1 MLDHVSVFSK
11 SGLVLWSRTMAKL
24 KGDPVDDLVKNVLLE
39 ERGGTNVATT
49 EWYTLRWSLANE
61 LGLVVV
67 ALYQKSLQLHYVD
80 GLVDNIR
87 RARASCRWSCFEICD
102 IVRRYGPSLKNAAAA
117 EPVAYDEH
125 FDRILKEAERGSAAE
140 GRRASSS
147 PKPST
152 IKTTSKPR
160 APKSILSSA
169 VHDGTTSTSLDQ
181 SDDTVP
187 GRLEANDLAAA
198 RAQLK
203 ARAGAKGRRGS
214 KPGRGTG
221 GHGQQSLSPPTP
233 SQAGGGKKE
242 KKKGTVWHD
251 GSGSGKQLGQKAK
264 EALDRSKR
272 EEGDAGDEVL
282 MAEMRSTYMP
292 EDGETAE
299 WDEPESDLDED
310 DILDLQAS
318 ENADENKG
326 SWAGTLLKTSL
337 GGFLHGLTGTKV
349 LEERDLEPVM
359 TKMREQL
366 MGRNVAS
373 EVANDITASV
383 QATLIDQKLKSFTRV
398 KTAVQSALKEAVS
411 RVLTPKKS
419 TDVLREV
426 KAARSRGKVYSM
438 AFVGINGVGKSTS
451 LAKVA
456 YYLKENGIK
465 VLIAACDTFRSGAVE
480 QLRVHC
486 RCLDVP
492 LFEKGYARD
501 SSAVAR
507 EAVKHAAEEGYDCVL
522 IDTAGRMQ
530 NNEPLMRALSK
541 LINENEPELV
551 LFVGEAL
558 VGNDGVNQL
567 QMFNQALANNS
578 PAGRY
583 HQIDGV
589 VLTKFDTID
598 TKVGAALSMCYKT
611 GQPILFVGTGQK
623 YTHLRKLNVNYVIK
637 ALFG

>member
-1 MLDHVSVFSK
+1 
-11 SGLVLWSRTMAKL
+11 
-24 KGDPVDDLVKNVLLE
+24 
-39 ERGGTNVATT
+39 
-49 EWYTLRWSLANE
+49 
-61 LGLVVV
+61 
-67 ALYQKSLQLHYVD
+67 
-80 GLVDNIR
+80 
-87 RARASCRWSCFEICD
+87 
-102 IVRRYGPSLKNAAAA
+102 
-117 EPVAYDEH
+117 
-125 FDRILKEAERGSAAE
+125 
-140 GRRASSS
+140 
-147 PKPST
+147 
-152 IKTTSKPR
+152 
-160 APKSILSSA
+160 
-169 VHDGTTSTSLDQ
+169 
-181 SDDTVP
+181 
-187 GRLEANDLAAA
+187 
-198 RAQLK
+198 
-203 ARAGAKGRRGS
+203 
-214 KPGRGTG
+214 
-221 GHGQQSLSPPTP
+221 
-233 SQAGGGKKE
+233 
-242 KKKGTVWHD
+242 
-251 GSGSGKQLGQKAK
+251 
-264 EALDRSKR
+264 
-272 EEGDAGDEVL
+272 
-282 MAEMRSTYMP
+282 
-292 EDGETAE
+292 
-299 WDEPESDLDED
+299 
-310 DILDLQAS
+310 
-318 ENADENKG
+318 
-326 SWAGTLLKTSL
+326 
-337 GGFLHGLTGTKV
+337 
-349 LEERDLEPVM
+349 
-359 TKMREQL
+359 
-366 MGRNVAS
+366 
-373 EVANDITASV
+373 
-383 QATLIDQKLKSFTRV
+383 
-398 KTAVQSALKEAVS
+398 
-411 RVLTPKKS
+411 
-419 TDVLREV
+419 
-426 KAARSRGKVYSM
+426 M

-567 QMFNQALANNS
+567 QMFNQALASNS

-623 YTHLRKLNVNYVIK
+623 YTHLRKLNVNYVIQ

>member
-1 MLDHVSVFSK
+1 
-11 SGLVLWSRTMAKL
+11 MAKL
-24 KGDPVDDLVKNVLLE
+24 KDSPVDELVKTVLLE
-39 ERGGTNVATT
+39 EKGGSNVATT

-67 ALYQKSLQLHYVD
+67 ALYQRSLQLHYVEA
-80 GLVDNIR
+80 LVDSIKR
-87 RARASCRWSCFEICD
+87 DVVSRFGASLRD
-102 IVRRYGPSLKNAAAA
+102 PSTTA
-117 EPVAYDEH
+117 PVSYDAQ
-125 FDRILKEAERGSAAE
+125 FDRLLKEAES
-140 GRRASSS
+140 GRTSSPMVVAKRATPTVKAGKASS
-147 PKPST
+147 KTAST
-152 IKTTSKPR
+152 PLN
-160 APKSILSSA
+160 ALSNNDVDS
-169 VHDGTTSTSLDQ
+169 VDDDVDGA
-181 SDDTVP
+181 
-187 GRLEANDLAAA
+187 ANGNELGDGELAEA
-198 RAQLK
+198 RARLS
-203 ARAGAKGRRGS
+203 ARVGGKRRGG
-214 KPGRGTG
+214 KTG
-221 GHGQQSLSPPTP
+221 SSSGGSFRQAESNLSPGP
-233 SQAGGGKKE
+233 SGSGGGKKE
-242 KKKGTVWHD
+242 KREKKGTVWHD
-251 GSGSGKQLGQKAK
+251 GASKKQLGQKAK
-264 EALDRSKR
+264 QALDKSKR
-272 EEGDAGDEVL
+272 VEGGAVDDSAL
-282 MAEMRSTYMP
+282 LAEMRSTYLP
-292 EDGETAE
+292 EDGEEAE
-299 WDEPESDLDED
+299 WNEADSDLEECDLLN
-310 DILDLQAS
+310 LDG
-318 ENADENKG
+318 ADGKKQEAQGKEQEVEGNTSS
-326 SWAGTLLKTSL
+326 SWAGAFLKTSW

-359 TKMREQL
+359 TRMREQL
-366 MGRNVAS
+366 MSRNVAA

-383 QATLIDQKLKSFTRV
+383 QVTLTDQKLKSFTRV
-398 KTAVQSALKEAVS
+398 NTAVQSALKDAVS

-426 KAARSRGKVYSM
+426 KATKSRGKVYSM

-480 QLRVHC
+480 QLRVHG
-486 RCLDVP
+486 RCLEIP
-492 LFEKGYARD
+492 IFEKGYAKD
-501 SSAVAR
+501 SSSVAR
-507 EAVKHAAEEGYDCVL
+507 DALKHAEEEGYDCVL

-541 LINENEPELV
+541 LINENEPNLV

-567 QMFNQALANNS
+567 AMFNQALANNS
-578 PAGRY
+578 PAGRF

-637 ALFG
+637 ALFT

>member
-1 MLDHVSVFSK
+1 MLDHVSVFNK

-24 KGDPVDDLVKNVLLE
+24 KGNPVEDLVTNVLLE
-39 ERGGTNVATT
+39 ERGGTNYATT

-67 ALYQKSLQLHYVD
+67 ALHQKSLQLQYVEE
-80 GLVDNIR
+80 LVNNIK
-87 RARASCRWSCFEICD
+87 RARLAID
-102 IVRRYGPSLKNAAAA
+102 IVRRFGPLLKDPSAA

-125 FDRILKEAERGSAAE
+125 FNRLLREAERGSTVA
-140 GRRASSS
+140 GRRASAS
-147 PKPST
+147 PKPVLSKTASEPST
-152 IKTTSKPR
+152 GQPF
-160 APKSILSSA
+160 SA
-169 VHDGTTSTSLDQ
+169 SAAENGDTSTSLNQ
-181 SDDTVP
+181 SEGKVKEDPEVD
-187 GRLEANDLAAA
+187 DLAAA

-203 ARAGAKGRRGS
+203 ARAAAKGRRS
-214 KPGRGTG
+214 SRSGRVAG
-221 GHGQQSLSPPTP
+221 GHGQQLESPSPP
-233 SQAGGGKKE
+233 QVGFGKKE
-242 KKKGTVWHD
+242 KREKKGTVWHD
-251 GSGSGKQLGQKAK
+251 GSESGKQLGQRAK
-264 EALDRSKR
+264 EALDRSR
-272 EEGDAGDEVL
+272 RDQEGAGDEAL

-292 EDGETAE
+292 EEGETAE
-299 WDEPESDLDED
+299 WDEPESDFDED
-310 DILDLQAS
+310 DVLNLQGAEDDS
-318 ENADENKG
+318 QTKD
-326 SWAGTLLKTSL
+326 SWAGSLLRTSL

-366 MGRNVAS
+366 LSRNVAS
-373 EVANDITASV
+373 EVVQDVIASV
-383 QATLIDQKLKSFTRV
+383 QATLVDQKLKSFTRV
-398 KTAVQSALKEAVS
+398 KTAVQSALKDAVS

-426 KAARSRGKVYSM
+426 NAARSRGTVYSM

-507 EAVKHAAEEGYDCVL
+507 EAVKHAAQEGYDCVL

-541 LINENEPELV
+541 LINENEPQLV

-578 PAGRY
+578 PTGRF

-637 ALFG
+637 ALFGS

>member
-24 KGDPVDDLVKNVLLE
+24 KGNPVDDLVKNVLLE
-39 ERGGTNVATT
+39 ERGGTNFAVT

-67 ALYQKSLQLHYVD
+67 ALYQKSLQLQYVE
-80 GLVDNIR
+80 GLVDNIK
-87 RARASCRWSCFEICD
+87 RARFGTIFSD
-102 IVRRYGPSLKNAAAA
+102 IITRFGSSLKDPASS
-117 EPVAYDEH
+117 EPVAYDERFEH
-125 FDRILKEAERGSAAE
+125 LLREAERGSAAA
-140 GRRASSS
+140 GRRASAS
-147 PKPST
+147 PKPSLT
-152 IKTTSKPR
+152 NTTSKR
-160 APKSILSSA
+160 ATLTLASPVDNDNSSKSFDESSSA
-169 VHDGTTSTSLDQ
+169 VEEGAKMD
-181 SDDTVP
+181 
-187 GRLEANDLAAA
+187 DLAVA

-203 ARAGAKGRRGS
+203 ARAGGKGKRGS
-214 KPGRGTG
+214 RPRAV
-221 GHGQQSLSPPTP
+221 GHAQSLSPPSP
-233 SQAGGGKKE
+233 PRVSGGKKE
-242 KKKGTVWHD
+242 KKEKKGTVWHD

-272 EEGDAGDEVL
+272 GEGDAGDEAL
-282 MAEMRSTYMP
+282 MTEMRSTYMP
-292 EDGETAE
+292 ERGDIAE
-299 WDEPESDLDED
+299 WDECESDLDED
-310 DILDLQAS
+310 DIFDIGEHERS
-318 ENADENKG
+318 DNKDTDT
-326 SWAGTLLKTSL
+326 WTAALLNTRL

-349 LEERDLEPVM
+349 LEERDLQPVM
-359 TKMREQL
+359 TKMREKL
-366 MGRNVAS
+366 MSRNVAS

-398 KTAVQSALKEAVS
+398 KTAVQSALKDAVS

-426 KAARSRGKVYSM
+426 NAAKSRGKVYSM

-507 EAVKHAAEEGYDCVL
+507 EAVKHAVEEGYDCVL

-578 PAGRY
+578 PAGRF

-611 GQPILFVGTGQK
+611 GQPVLFVGTGQK
-623 YTHLRKLNVNYVIK
+623 YTHLRKLNVTYVIK

>member
-1 MLDHVSVFSK
+1 
-11 SGLVLWSRTMAKL
+11 MAKL
-24 KGDPVDDLVKNVLLE
+24 KGNPVDDLVKNVLLE
-39 ERGGTNVATT
+39 EKGGSNFATT

-67 ALYQKSLQLHYVD
+67 ALYQKSLKLNYVE
-80 GLVDNIR
+80 GLVDSIKR
-87 RARASCRWSCFEICD
+87 D
-102 IVRRYGPSLKNAAAA
+102 IVRTFGPSLKDPTKAA
-117 EPVAYDEH
+117 PVAFDLH
-125 FDRILKEAERGSAAE
+125 FDKLLREAERESAAA
-140 GRRASSS
+140 GRRASAS
-147 PKPST
+147 PKPAAT
-152 IKTTSKPR
+152 KTASKPGTG
-160 APKSILSSA
+160 PSSLSSTDSRG
-169 VHDGTTSTSLDQ
+169 VPDTSPDQ
-181 SDDTVP
+181 SDDTDAA
-187 GRLEANDLAAA
+187 GLEQDEVAAA

-203 ARAGAKGRRGS
+203 ARAGAKGRRGGKAS
-214 KPGRGTG
+214 QVGS
-221 GHGQQSLSPPTP
+221 GQGQVLSPPQ
-233 SQAGGGKKE
+233 SQVGGGKKE
-242 KKKGTVWHD
+242 KREKKGTVWHD
-251 GSGSGKQLGQKAK
+251 GSGAGKQLGQKAK

-272 EEGDAGDEVL
+272 EEGSGGDDAL

-292 EDGETAE
+292 DKGETPE
-299 WDEPESDLDED
+299 WDEPDSDLDD
-310 DILDLQAS
+310 DDVILDLDGGDEAV
-318 ENADENKG
+318 EADN
-326 SWAGTLLKTSL
+326 SWAGALLKTSL

-349 LEERDLEPVM
+349 LEERDLLPAM
-359 TKMREQL
+359 DKMREQL
-366 MGRNVAS
+366 MSRNVAS

-383 QATLIDQKLKSFTRV
+383 QATLTNQKLKSFTRV
-398 KTAVQSALKEAVS
+398 KTAVQAALKDAVS

-501 SSAVAR
+501 SSSVAR
-507 EAVKHAAEEGYDCVL
+507 EAVKHATEEGYDCVL

-541 LINENEPELV
+541 LINENEPDLV

-578 PAGRY
+578 PAGRF

>member
-1 MLDHVSVFSK
+1 
-11 SGLVLWSRTMAKL
+11 MAKL
-24 KGDPVDDLVKNVLLE
+24 KGNPVDDLVKNVLLE
-39 ERGGTNVATT
+39 ARGGTNLAST

-67 ALYQKSLQLHYVD
+67 ALYQKSLQLQYVEE
-80 GLVDNIR
+80 LVDNIKR
-87 RARASCRWSCFEICD
+87 D
-102 IVRRYGPSLKNAAAA
+102 IVRRFGPSLKDPAAA
-117 EPVAYDEH
+117 EPVEYDVH
-125 FDRILKEAERGSAAE
+125 FDRLLREAERGSTAA
-140 GRRASSS
+140 GRRAPAS
-147 PKPST
+147 PKPLVT
-152 IKTTSKPR
+152 NTASKLGIGR
-160 APKSILSSA
+160 SDGSSA
-169 VHDGTTSTSLDQ
+169 AENDDVATSRDQ
-181 SDDTVP
+181 PDDTAADP
-187 GRLEANDLAAA
+187 EKDDLAAA
-198 RAQLK
+198 RAQLR
-203 ARAGAKGRRGS
+203 ARAGARGRRS
-214 KPGRGTG
+214 SRPGRGVG
-221 GHGQQSLSPPTP
+221 GQGQVSPPP
-233 SQAGGGKKE
+233 PLKGKKE
-242 KKKGTVWHD
+242 KREKKGTVWHD
-251 GSGSGKQLGQKAK
+251 GSGAGKQLGQKAK
-264 EALDRSKR
+264 ESLDRSKR
-272 EEGDAGDEVL
+272 EEGSGNDEAL

-292 EDGETAE
+292 QQGETAE
-299 WDEPESDLDED
+299 WDKPESDLDEN
-310 DILDLQAS
+310 DIFDMVKNEAA
-318 ENADENKG
+318 ADNQS
-326 SWAGTLLKTSL
+326 SWAGALLQTSV

-359 TKMREQL
+359 AKMREQL
-366 MGRNVAS
+366 MSRNVAS

-383 QATLIDQKLKSFTRV
+383 QATLLNKKLKSFTRV
-398 KTAVQSALKEAVS
+398 KTAVQLALKDAVS

-426 KAARSRGKVYSM
+426 IAARSKGKVYSM
-438 AFVGINGVGKSTS
+438 TFVGINGVGKSTS

-486 RCLDVP
+486 RCLGVP

-507 EAVKHAAEEGYDCVL
+507 EAVKHAAEEGFDCVL

-578 PAGRY
+578 PAGRF

>member
-1 MLDHVSVFSK
+1 
-11 SGLVLWSRTMAKL
+11 
-24 KGDPVDDLVKNVLLE
+24 
-39 ERGGTNVATT
+39 
-49 EWYTLRWSLANE
+49 
-61 LGLVVV
+61 
-67 ALYQKSLQLHYVD
+67 
-80 GLVDNIR
+80 
-87 RARASCRWSCFEICD
+87 
-102 IVRRYGPSLKNAAAA
+102 
-117 EPVAYDEH
+117 
-125 FDRILKEAERGSAAE
+125 
-140 GRRASSS
+140 
-147 PKPST
+147 
-152 IKTTSKPR
+152 
-160 APKSILSSA
+160 
-169 VHDGTTSTSLDQ
+169 
-181 SDDTVP
+181 
-187 GRLEANDLAAA
+187 
-198 RAQLK
+198 
-203 ARAGAKGRRGS
+203 
-214 KPGRGTG
+214 
-221 GHGQQSLSPPTP
+221 
-233 SQAGGGKKE
+233 
-242 KKKGTVWHD
+242 
-251 GSGSGKQLGQKAK
+251 
-264 EALDRSKR
+264 
-272 EEGDAGDEVL
+272 
-282 MAEMRSTYMP
+282 
-292 EDGETAE
+292 
-299 WDEPESDLDED
+299 
-310 DILDLQAS
+310 
-318 ENADENKG
+318 
-326 SWAGTLLKTSL
+326 
-337 GGFLHGLTGTKV
+337 
-349 LEERDLEPVM
+349 M

-419 TDVLREV
+419 TDILREV